1 MTASAAATPSEESQA
16 RACAVGLDDAY
27 AVDGPEA
34 NRELYA
40 AWAPTYESD
49 FIAESRY
56 IYHQQVAEV
65 FCDGFADVDQPVL
78 DAGCGTGIVGA
89 ELRRLGVTVIDGI
102 DISPEMLAEARS
114 KSVDGTAVYRELVQ
128 ADLTEAIA
136 LPDHTYDGIVSAG
149 AFTHG
154 HLGPESLSELLRVA
168 RGEAHCAIGINSAH
182 FSEFGFGDW
191 LDRCVAEGAILGLEF
206 VERPIY
212 DGADLA
218 DPDNVTRIA
227 IFRVAR
233 GAEGI
238 DG

>member
-1 MTASAAATPSEESQA
+1 MTESAAATPSPESEA
-16 RACAVGLDDAY
+16 PALTVGLDDAY

-40 AWAPTYESD
+40 AWAPTYESG

-56 IYHQQVAEV
+56 IYHQQVAAT
-65 FCDGFADVDQPVL
+65 FSDGFSDAGPVL

-114 KSVDGTAVYRELVQ
+114 KSVDGAAVYRELVE
-128 ADLTEAIA
+128 ADLTGPID
-136 LPDHTYDGIVSAG
+136 LPDDTYGGIVSAG

-168 RGEAHCAIGINSAH
+168 RGGAHCAIGINSAH

-191 LDRCVAEGAILGLEF
+191 LDRRVGEGAIVGLHF

-218 DPDNVTRIA
+218 DPDNVTRVA
-227 IFRVAR
+227 VFRVT
-233 GAEGI
+233 
-238 DG
+238 

>member
-1 MTASAAATPSEESQA
+1 MSASAAPTPCEGTGD
-16 RACAVGLDDAY
+16 RTTTTVGLDDAY

-40 AWAPTYESD
+40 AWAPTYESG

-56 IYHQQVAEV
+56 IYHQQVAAT
-65 FCDGFADVDQPVL
+65 FWDGFSDADQPVL

-89 ELRRLGVTVIDGI
+89 ELRRLGVAVIDGI
-102 DISPEMLAEARS
+102 DISAEMLALARS
-114 KSVDGTAVYRELVQ
+114 KSVDGTAVYRRLVE
-128 ADLTEAIA
+128 ADLTGPID
-136 LPDHTYDGIVSAG
+136 LPDDTYDGIVSAG

-154 HLGPESLSELLRVA
+154 HLGPESLGELLRLG
-168 RGEAHCAIGINSAH
+168 RSEALCAIGINSAH
-182 FSEFGFGDW
+182 FSELGFGEW
-191 LDRCVAEGAILGLEF
+191 LDCRAGEGAIVGLHF

-227 IFRVAR
+227 VFRVV
-233 GAEGI
+233 
-238 DG
+238 